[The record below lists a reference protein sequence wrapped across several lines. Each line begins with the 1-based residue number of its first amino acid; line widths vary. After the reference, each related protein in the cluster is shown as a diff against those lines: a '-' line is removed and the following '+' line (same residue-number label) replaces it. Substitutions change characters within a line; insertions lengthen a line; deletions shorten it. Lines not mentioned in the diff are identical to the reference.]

1 MKAVQLRDSLHVRVD
16 ALTSQSTQFR
26 SLIADFFR
34 TEFMRVRSASG
45 VYEVVIEIERT
56 PDGPAHDVDSVAKA
70 VLDALSSE
78 VFADESQVVRLH
90 VEKVTGERPRVKVRA
105 RPLKALAAA

>member
-34 TEFMRVRSASG
+34 TEFTRVRSASG

-56 PDGPAHDVDSVAKA
+56 QGGPVHDVDSVAKA
-70 VLDALSSE
+70 VLDALTDE
-78 VFADESQVVRLH
+78 VFGDESQVVRLH
-90 VEKVTGERPRVKVRA
+90 VEKTTGDRPRVKVRA
-105 RPLKALAAA
+105 RPLKAPEAA